1 MARSKYGSLG
11 AQKSRGGGT
20 GKKVGLVLLLVA
32 AAGVGIGVGRGAS
45 APTIEIEL
53 SAKAIGPRGQVTA
66 RFTEANRG
74 LTTVKLELIQGGL
87 TKVLCEETF
96 VAREPHEF
104 WGDVKTEHLC
114 DADIGSDEIED
125 LEEGTL
131 ELRATAGRAGNWIS
145 SPDPVV
151 ETRAVEVKLT
161 PPLISI
167 TSEHIFVAQGGAE
180 VVGYSV
186 SPGTTRHGVE
196 MGDWFFPGYPLPGG
210 NPGESFVLFAVPYN
224 VNGTGDLKLIAEDE
238 LGNRAVRTGFVHQ
251 FFAHP
256 LKAATIN
263 LNDKFIKKVTEEM
276 VPRVKSVK
284 DAGDPLQ
291 NYLLLNGQLRKENRA
306 KLRELVKDSKPEF
319 LWSETFLPMKNAAV
333 MGSFAD
339 HRTYM
344 FKGKAVDTQ
353 DHLGFD
359 LASVAR
365 ASVEASNSGVVM
377 WADYFGIYGN
387 CVVLDHGYGLMT
399 LYAHLS
405 SIAVKKGQTVERS
418 QEVGRS
424 GATGMAGGDHLHFTT
439 LLHGLPTNP
448 VEWWDGHWINDRLKL
463 KLGPALPFKGE
474 AG

>member
-1 MARSKYGSLG
+1 MARSGYGSLG
-11 AQKSRGGGT
+11 AQKSKGGG
-20 GKKVGLVLLLVA
+20 GKKVMALLLLVGA
-32 AAGVGIGVGRGAS
+32 GAVGVGAGRGS
-45 APTIEIEL
+45 STPSITLEL

-66 RFTEANRG
+66 RFTEPNRG

-96 VAREPHEF
+96 TARAAHEF
-104 WGDVKTEHLC
+104 WGEVKTEHLC
-114 DADIGSDEIED
+114 DADIGKDEIEE
-125 LEEGTL
+125 LEEGSL

-145 SPDPVV
+145 APEPTV
-151 ETRAVEVKLT
+151 ETRTVEVKLT
-161 PPLISI
+161 PPLVSI
-167 TSEHIFVAQGGAE
+167 TSEHIFVGQGGAE
-180 VVGYSV
+180 ALGYSV
-186 SPGTTRHGVE
+186 SPGTVKHGVE
-196 MGDWFFPGYPLPGG
+196 IGDWFFPGYPLPGG
-210 NPGESFVLFAVPYN
+210 NPGESFALFAVPYN
-224 VNGTGDLKLIAEDE
+224 VGSASDLKLVAEDA

-256 LKAATIN
+256 LRSDTIN

-276 VPRVKSVK
+276 LPRIKSVK
-284 DAGDPLQ
+284 DKGDMLQ
-291 NYLLLNGQLRKENRA
+291 NYLQLNGELRKENRA
-306 KLRELVKDSKPEF
+306 KLRELAKGSKPEF

-333 MGSFAD
+333 MGAFAD

-344 FKGKAVDTQ
+344 YDGKPVDTQ

-359 LASVAR
+359 LASVSR
-365 ASVEASNSGVVM
+365 ASVEASNRGVVM

-387 CVVLDHGYGLMT
+387 CVILDHGYGLMT

-405 SIAVKKGQTVERS
+405 SIAVQKGQTVERA

-448 VEWWDGHWINDRLKL
+448 VEWWDSHWINDRLKL

-474 AG
+474 GG